1 MKNLAK
7 VLLSVV
13 WLIASGI
20 ALIICAA
27 LYPIVWIFDAA
38 RKADGWQ
45 DPYDKGYDRPEP
57 GSWVGI
63 AELCLVL
70 IFTVIFIATIL
81 LFSGI

>member
-1 MKNLAK
+1 MKNIARII
-7 VLLSVV
+7 LSIV
-13 WLIASGI
+13 WIIASSI
-20 ALIICAA
+20 ALIICAV

-57 GSWVGI
+57 VSWVGI
-63 AELCLVL
+63 AELALVF
-70 IFTVIFIATIL
+70 IFTIIVIATIL